1 MGLNVQVGGY
11 HRPVSVDTPRQAAAA
26 DQDVNWLSAQQL
38 HEWQSL
44 VTLLMTL
51 PAAMDGQLR
60 RDAGVNLFEY
70 HVLAALSDAPDRT
83 LVLSDLAGLAQGS
96 LSRLSHAVTRLER
109 AGWVVRRSVD
119 GGTRRTEARLTDAG
133 LAKLEDIAPGHVGQA
148 RRLVIDALGPEQL
161 TALGDAARTITAAI
175 AAQGPPACD
184 GPGC

>member
-1 MGLNVQVGGY
+1 
-11 HRPVSVDTPRQAAAA
+11 VSVDTPRQAAAS
-26 DQDVNWLSAQQL
+26 DQDVHWLSAKQL

-60 RDAGVNLFEY
+60 REAGVNLFEY
-70 HVLAALSDAPDRT
+70 HVLAALSAAPDRT

-109 AGWVVRRSVD
+109 AGWVVRRFCAD
-119 GGTRRTEARLTDAG
+119 GGSRRTEALLTDAG

-148 RRLVIDALGPEQL
+148 RRLVIDALAPEQL
-161 TALGDAARTITAAI
+161 TALGDAARTITEAI
-175 AAQGPPACD
+175 AAQRPPSC
-184 GPGC
+184 GEPSC